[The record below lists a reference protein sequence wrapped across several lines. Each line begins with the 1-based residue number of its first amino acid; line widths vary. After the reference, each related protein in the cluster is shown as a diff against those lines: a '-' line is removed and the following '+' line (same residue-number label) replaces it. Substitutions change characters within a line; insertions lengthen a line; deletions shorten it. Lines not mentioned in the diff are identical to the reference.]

1 MRRSLPLV
9 LVAVFAT
16 AAAQTPPP
24 PTPPTID
31 ELRSLPYAAPG
42 KPAEGK
48 TGVITNSRFAQPG
61 YNFYGDRFNN
71 RATLLT
77 NDGATLHT
85 WSRPNSSSWRHVEL
99 RPSVALPATES
110 RAAL

>member
-1 MRRSLPLV
+1 MRRSLSSV

-48 TGVITNSRFAQPG
+48 TGVITNSWFAQPG

-77 NDGATLHT
+77 NGLPGVYHQTQVAAAAMMM
-85 WSRPNSSSWRHVEL
+85 NS
-99 RPSVALPATES
+99 T
-110 RAAL
+110 